1 MLDLLIECG
10 QALYGQ
16 QWQSALA
23 RDLGVS
29 DRTMRR
35 WVAGTHP
42 LPEGVRADLR
52 RLCVAR
58 GAQLR
63 ELASKLLQ

>member
-1 MLDLLIECG
+1 MHSLLIDCG
-10 QALYGQ
+10 LALYGPL
-16 QWQSALA
+16 WQSALS

-35 WVAGTHP
+35 WVAGARP

-63 ELASKLLQ
+63 ELAATLRA